1 MAGRRTRVVVVNDN
15 PDFLEVME
23 ELLRN
28 ERYSAT
34 TIDGDREDAV
44 AQIRLAKPDVL
55 MIDLRLGTE
64 GLHGWDVVKDV
75 RADAT
80 LSQLPT
86 LICSADL
93 SALDDVQD
101 EMEAMP
107 HVATL
112 PKPFSIAELTEKL
125 DQLAG
130 S

>member
-1 MAGRRTRVVVVNDN
+1 VAGPRTHVVVVNDN

-44 AQIRLAKPDVL
+44 AQIRQAKPDVL
-55 MIDLRLGTE
+55 MIDLRLGWD
-64 GLHGWDVVKDV
+64 GLHGWEVVKEV

-80 LSQLPT
+80 LRQLPT

-93 SALDDVQD
+93 SALNDVQD
-101 EMEAMP
+101 EIEAMP

-125 DQLAG
+125 DRLSG
-130 S
+130 D